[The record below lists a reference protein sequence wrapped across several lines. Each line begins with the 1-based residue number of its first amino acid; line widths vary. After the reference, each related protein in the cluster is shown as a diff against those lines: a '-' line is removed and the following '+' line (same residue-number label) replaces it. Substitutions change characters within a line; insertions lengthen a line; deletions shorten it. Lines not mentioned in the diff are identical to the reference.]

1 MRRVICEALLQAVAR
16 ARAQG
21 PRPVD
26 PDHDVCAGTTC
37 APWPLAGN
45 LYACPWTGRLHL
57 CGQDDC
63 PWEIARGGGEG
74 DAERQREV
82 CSVTGETRALRDL
95 DWVGHVYSEHLK
107 VVRDEDGGGG
117 GGGGGGRGR
126 GGRTRKRKRPADD
139 AARRMEDLYEYAR
152 MTSSLPGMGRNIG
165 AAIKRHDPYGARSGG
180 AGGGGGG
187 GGALGDAAS
196 TRAARRAADAQR
208 SDASHELTTTRAM
221 AWLLST
227 KAEGTDGS
235 MAAWAVARAAAEIA
249 KARRSAKAR
258 AQKMLSASAELGIR
272 VAIRNLLVPWAQSV
286 ALVAQRAARRRSLTP
301 RDIQIMEL
309 VLRARC
315 KLLWPVFSEAR
326 GAFLDA
332 RNASAGR
339 KPRARA
345 SLYLSPVTFNYTTH
359 VLSVAFRSGTGV
371 VDHCERTGTSRWL
384 LAPVPNLNVVLPSE
398 HDLKGVC
405 LRDDE
410 EVRQRSYSR
419 AQGGVERWL
428 KEAVARKAITSPLV
442 LARVDKLD
450 DYLPLLRAEGFDTG
464 I

>member
-1 MRRVICEALLQAVAR
+1 MRRVICEALLQAIAR
-16 ARAQG
+16 ARKQG
-21 PRPVD
+21 TRPVD
-26 PDHDVCAGTTC
+26 VNHEVCSGTTC

-45 LYACPWTGRLHL
+45 LYACPWTGRIHL

-63 PWEIARGGGEG
+63 PWEIARGSGGEG

-82 CSVTGETRALRDL
+82 CTVTGETRALRDL
-95 DWVGHVYSEHLK
+95 DCIGHVYSEHLK

-117 GGGGGGRGR
+117 GGGKGRGW
-126 GGRTRKRKRPADD
+126 GKPSRKRKRPTND
-139 AARRMEDLYEYAR
+139 AERRMEELYDYAR

-165 AAIKRHDPYGARSGG
+165 AALKRHDPYGSRNGG
-180 AGGGGGG
+180 GDGGGGGG
-187 GGALGDAAS
+187 GESAHVR
-196 TRAARRAADAQR
+196 TARRMADAQR
-208 SDASHELTTTRAM
+208 SEASHELTTTRAM

-227 KAEGTDGS
+227 RAEGVADGG
-235 MAAWAVARAAAEIA
+235 MAAWAAARAASEIA

-258 AQKMLSASAELGIR
+258 AQKMLSASADLGIR
-272 VAIRNLLVPWAQSV
+272 VSIRNLLVPWAQSV
-286 ALVAQRAARRRSLTP
+286 ALVEQRAARRRRLQP
-301 RDIQIMEL
+301 RDIRIMEM

-315 KLLWPVFSEAR
+315 ALLWPVFSEAR

-339 KPRARA
+339 KPRARS

-371 VDHCERTGTSRWL
+371 VDHCEETNTSRWL
-384 LAPVPNLNVVLPSE
+384 LAPIPLLNVVLPSE

-428 KEAVARKAITSPLV
+428 KEAVARSAITSPLI
-442 LARVDKLD
+442 LRHVDALD

>member
-1 MRRVICEALLQAVAR
+1 MPRVICEALLQALAR
-16 ARAQG
+16 ARKQG
-21 PRPVD
+21 SRGVD
-26 PDHDVCAGTTC
+26 ADHEVCSGTTC

-95 DWVGHVYSEHLK
+95 DCIGHVYSEHLK
-107 VVRDEDGGGG
+107 VARDDDGGGG
-117 GGGGGGRGR
+117 GGGGGRR
-126 GGRTRKRKRPADD
+126 GGGGWGKSSRKRKRPTSEAE
-139 AARRMEDLYEYAR
+139 RRMEGLYEYAR

-165 AAIKRHDPYGARSGG
+165 VALKRHDPYGSR
-180 AGGGGGG
+180 GGGGGG
-187 GGALGDAAS
+187 GGGGDAEHV
-196 TRAARRAADAQR
+196 RAARRLADAQR
-208 SDASHELTTTRAM
+208 SEASHELTIARAM

-235 MAAWAVARAAAEIA
+235 MAAWAATRAAAEIA

-258 AQKMLSASAELGIR
+258 AQKMLAASADLGIR
-272 VAIRNLLVPWAQSV
+272 VSIRNLLVPWAQSV
-286 ALVAQRAARRRSLTP
+286 ALVEQRAARRRQLTP
-301 RDIQIMEL
+301 RDIRIMEM

-315 KLLWPVFSEAR
+315 ALLWPIFSEAR

-339 KPRARA
+339 KPRARS

-371 VDHCERTGTSRWL
+371 VDHCEETNASRWL

-428 KEAVARKAITSPLV
+428 KEAVARSAITSPLI
-442 LARVDKLD
+442 LRRVDALD
-450 DYLPLLRAEGFDTG
+450 DYVPLLRAEGFDTG